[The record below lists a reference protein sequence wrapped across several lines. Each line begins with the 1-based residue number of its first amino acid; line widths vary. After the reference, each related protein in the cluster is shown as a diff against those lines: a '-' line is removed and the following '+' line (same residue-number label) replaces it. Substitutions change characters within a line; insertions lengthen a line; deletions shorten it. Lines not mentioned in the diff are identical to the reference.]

1 MKAVD
6 SGRKLERF
14 DNRMDRPMGRHNRTT
29 MNKRQTRN
37 PHTIISRRTG
47 LDRRWIHSADYQ
59 PERRRRGDRR
69 AIRRRSVSEPLE
81 LGATAENREL
91 FPEINLEESKPER
104 KKPALS
110 FDEKGFPGPPEAISK
125 WEP

>member
-6 SGRKLERF
+6 GGRKLERL

-29 MNKRQTRN
+29 MNKKQTCT
-37 PHTIISRRTG
+37 PHTLISRRTG
-47 LDRRWIHSADYQ
+47 LDRRWIHSSDHQ

-69 AIRRRSVSEPLE
+69 TIRRRSVSEPLE
-81 LGATAENREL
+81 LGATAENKEL
-91 FPEINLEESKPER
+91 FPEINLDESKPEG

-110 FDEKGFPGPPEAISK
+110 FDEKGFPVSSEPISK